1 MKMEGIRNIAVITG
15 NDAIAN
21 ADALLDLAMSAR
33 YETGADRLAIE
44 KSMLANDFFILS
56 TRFAGEALQK
66 LINYRFKIA
75 VFGDYSHYTSKP
87 LKDFMRES
95 NRRRDVFLSRREK
108 KRLKKPNK
116 TGEGRMQIPSP
127 ALRYAPL
134 FFRFSLSR

>member
-1 MKMEGIRNIAVITG
+1 MKIEGIRNIAVITG
-15 NDAIAN
+15 SDAIAN

-56 TRFAGEALQK
+56 TQFAGEALQK

-95 NRRRDVFLSRREK
+95 NRGHDVFFVATQEEAIE
-108 KRLKKPNK
+108 RL
-116 TGEGRMQIPSP
+116 EG
-127 ALRYAPL
+127 AE
-134 FFRFSLSR
+134 

>member
-1 MKMEGIRNIAVITG
+1 MEAENANRKADLREKMKMEGIRNIAVITG
-15 NDAIAN
+15 SDAIAN

-33 YETGADRLAIE
+33 YETGADRLVIE

-95 NRRRDVFLSRREK
+95 NRGRDVFFVATQEEAIE
-108 KRLKKPNK
+108 RL
-116 TGEGRMQIPSP
+116 EG
-127 ALRYAPL
+127 AE
-134 FFRFSLSR
+134 

>member
-1 MKMEGIRNIAVITG
+1 MEEENANRKADLREKMKMEGIRNIAVITG

-95 NRRRDVFLSRREK
+95 NRGRDVFFVATQEEAIE
-108 KRLKKPNK
+108 RL
-116 TGEGRMQIPSP
+116 EG
-127 ALRYAPL
+127 AE
-134 FFRFSLSR
+134 